1 LLSVRDLRTYFY
13 TDDGVVKAVD
23 GVGFRIAPAQTF
35 AMVGESG
42 CGKSLTALAMLGI
55 LPRGMKATGEVIFRG
70 EDLLHADES
79 RFRAVRGHEIA
90 MVFQE
95 PMTSLNPVL
104 KVGYQIEEVIN
115 THLAVSKKEAARMA
129 VSLLRSLN
137 IPSPE
142 QRVREYPHQLSGGM
156 RQRVM
161 MAMAISC
168 SPSLLIADEPTTALD
183 VTIEAQL
190 LSLMHDLQREFG
202 MAIVFITHDL
212 GVVAQ
217 VADKVA
223 PTTALDVTIQAQI
236 LDLMRTLQAELGMGV
251 LLITHDLGIIAENAE
266 TVAIM
271 YAGRLVE
278 QAPVAELFASPMH
291 PYTIGLLNSVPA
303 HRGTKL
309 KPVRGLVPKPWEL
322 PAGCTFSDRC
332 DFAIDACSAKEPD
345 FIEVDTGHR
354 SRCIR
359 TEAAPWRN
367 GNNK

>member
-1 LLSVRDLRTYFY
+1 MVNSLSLDIPEGTIFGL
-13 TDDGVVKAVD
+13 A
-23 GVGFRIAPAQTF
+23 
-35 AMVGESG
+35 GESG

-70 EDLLHADES
+70 EDLLTADES

-129 VSLLRSLN
+129 VSLLRNLN

-142 QRVREYPHQLSGGM
+142 QRVKEYPHQLSGGM

-168 SPSLLIADEPTTALD
+168 GPSLLIADEPTTALD

-190 LSLMHDLQREFG
+190 LRLIRSMRDEKG
-202 MAIVFITHDL
+202 MS
-212 GVVAQ
+212 
-217 VADKVA
+217 
-223 PTTALDVTIQAQI
+223 
-236 LDLMRTLQAELGMGV
+236 V

-278 QAPVAELFASPMH
+278 QARVEDLFASPMH
-291 PYTIGLLNSVPA
+291 PYTVGLLGSVPA
-303 HRGTKL
+303 ARGTKL
-309 KPVRGLVPKPWEL
+309 TPVRGLVPKPWDL
-322 PAGCTFSDRC
+322 PTGCTFSDRC
-332 DFAIDACSAKEPD
+332 DFTIPACKEAEPE
-345 FIEVDTGHR
+345 FVEVAQAGRSHR

-359 TEAAPWRN
+359 TSDAPWSRS
-367 GNNK
+367 